1 VTSTPKI
8 TAADPVHPPLHLARI
23 ADDLSTERLASGAR
37 DNLGGILLERVF
49 GLGLIVALPL
59 LLAPAALGSY
69 YEAMALLTLATIVA
83 VIGLDVGLV
92 RATALS
98 AERGRFGEIRG
109 QLRAALLVDAGWAA
123 LVAAGLWV
131 MAPACAAWLDEPAL
145 AGALRVGA
153 IGIPF
158 LTLSTLLMAPGKGLK
173 RMRDQVLVIQVV
185 HPAVTLGAAILLI
198 AAGQALMGAV
208 GAFAVASVV
217 SFAVA
222 TLLFF
227 RLGLPAPE
235 RPTRRTSVRLI
246 RFSLPVGGMALVDM
260 ALLMIDTL
268 LLGMFRGPA
277 EVAVYGLVVRLTA
290 VAMAVLFA
298 MIQIF
303 GPFVTQLIQRDD
315 RSGLESV
322 LRTATRWTVLLCAP
336 ALALL
341 AVEGN
346 GILTLLHQHS
356 ATGGEAVVILSA
368 AFLVDSLT
376 GPVGHVLT
384 MSGRSGLNF
393 ASSAAALVVN
403 IGLNLLLIPRWGM
416 RGAALSW
423 ALVIVGL
430 NIARVMQVRALFSIH
445 PFSRSLLKP
454 IVAAG
459 AGALGAFITLHA
471 VRAMAP
477 GHQVVGLAVGAV
489 VFALLYLGSLWAVGV
504 EPEDAIL
511 ARTLLGR
518 RRPPR

>member
-1 VTSTPKI
+1 VTSTPE
-8 TAADPVHPPLHLARI
+8 TPTADPLPAPLHLARM

-37 DNLGGILLERVF
+37 DNLGGIFLERVF

-83 VIGLDVGLV
+83 MIGLDVGLV

-98 AERGRFGEIRG
+98 AERGRFGQIRG
-109 QLRAALLVDAGWAA
+109 QLRAAFLVNAGWST
-123 LVAAGLWV
+123 LVAATLWTI
-131 MAPACAAWLDEPAL
+131 APACAGWLDEPRL
-145 AGALRVGA
+145 SGALRVGA
-153 IGIPF
+153 VGIPF
-158 LTLSTLLMAPGKGLK
+158 LTLSTLLVAPGKGLK

-185 HPAVTLGAAILLI
+185 HPAVHLVAAICLI
-198 AAGQALMGAV
+198 AAGQALAGAV
-208 GAFAVASVV
+208 GAFAVG
-217 SFAVA
+217 AVA
-222 TLLFF
+222 ALLFF

-235 RPTRRTSVRLI
+235 RPARGTGARLV
-246 RFSLPVGGMALVDM
+246 RFSLPVAGMALVDM
-260 ALLMIDTL
+260 ALLLIDTL
-268 LLGMFRGPA
+268 LLGVFRGPA

-322 LRTATRWTVLLCAP
+322 LRTATRWTVLLSAP

-341 AVEGN
+341 AVEGDGVLN
-346 GILTLLHQHS
+346 LLHQHS
-356 ATGGEAVVILSA
+356 SSGGEAVVILSA

-393 ASSAAALVVN
+393 ATSTAALVVN
-403 IGLNLLLIPRWGM
+403 IGLNVLLIPRWGM

-423 ALVIVGL
+423 ALVIVAL
-430 NIARVMQVRALFSIH
+430 NVARVMQVRALFSIH

-459 AGALGAFITLHA
+459 VGALGAVVTMQA
-471 VRAMAP
+471 ARAWGPAD
-477 GHQVVGLAVGAV
+477 QVVGLVAAAL
-489 VFALLYLGSLWAVGV
+489 VFALLYLGSLRAVGV
-504 EPEDAIL
+504 EPEDAVL
-511 ARTLLGR
+511 AHTLLGR
-518 RRPPR
+518 RRTRP